1 MAENTQ
7 ANDMRK
13 LASASNPLQVVQN
26 PIVVNTSL
34 GVLGAYWV
42 RKALYTQR
50 RDIFGWAD
58 KKDGRVVYWQ
68 VDGNGKPI
76 VGKENQNAYTN
87 RILLNLAGVVLG
99 TVLINNTLI
108 EDATADYIGLGVASA
123 SFANLVMTIFQID

>member
-13 LASASNPLQVVQN
+13 LATASNPLQVVQN

-42 RKALYTQR
+42 RKTAYTQR

-58 KKDGRVVYWQ
+58 RKDGRVVYWE
-68 VDGNGKPI
+68 VGKDGKPI
-76 VGKENQNAYTN
+76 VGREHRNAYTS
-87 RILLNLAGVVLG
+87 RIVFNLVGVLLG
-99 TVLINNTLI
+99 TVLINNNLI
-108 EDATADYIGLGVASA
+108 EDATADYIGLGVAA
-123 SFANLVMTIFQID
+123 GSFANLVMTILQID

>member
-7 ANDMRK
+7 TSDMRK

-34 GVLGAYWV
+34 GVLGAYWA
-42 RKALYTQR
+42 RKTAYTQR

-58 KKDGRVVYWQ
+58 RKGGRVVYWE
-68 VDGNGKPI
+68 VGKDGKPI
-76 VGKENQNAYTN
+76 VGKENRNAYTN

-99 TVLINNTLI
+99 TLLINNTLI
-108 EDATADYIGLGVASA
+108 EDATADYIGLGVAA
-123 SFANLVMTIFQID
+123 GSFANLIMTIFQID

>member
-34 GVLGAYWV
+34 GVLAAYWV
-42 RKALYTQR
+42 RKTLYTQR

-68 VDGNGKPI
+68 VGKDGKPI

-99 TVLINNTLI
+99 TVLINNNLI
-108 EDATADYIGLGVASA
+108 EDATADYIGLGVAA
-123 SFANLVMTIFQID
+123 GSFANLIMTLFQID

>member
-34 GVLGAYWV
+34 GVLGAYWL
-42 RKALYTQR
+42 RKTLYTQR

-68 VDGNGKPI
+68 VGKDGKPI
-76 VGKENQNAYTN
+76 VGKEHQNAYTN
-87 RILLNLAGVVLG
+87 RILFNLAGVVLG
-99 TVLINNTLI
+99 TILINNNLI
-108 EDATADYIGLGVASA
+108 EDATADYIGLGVAA
-123 SFANLVMTIFQID
+123 GSFANLVMTLFQID

>member
-34 GVLGAYWV
+34 GVLAAYWV
-42 RKALYTQR
+42 RKTLYTQR

-68 VDGNGKPI
+68 VDKDGKPI

-87 RILLNLAGVVLG
+87 RILFNLAGVVLG
-99 TVLINNTLI
+99 TILINNNLI
-108 EDATADYIGLGVASA
+108 EDATADYIGLGVAA
-123 SFANLVMTIFQID
+123 GSFANLVMTLFQID

>member
-7 ANDMRK
+7 ASDMRK

-34 GVLGAYWV
+34 GVLGAYWL

-50 RDIFGWAD
+50 RDWFGWAD

-68 VDGNGKPI
+68 VGKDGKPI

-87 RILLNLAGVVLG
+87 RIIFNLVGVVVG
-99 TVLINNTLI
+99 SILINNSLI
-108 EDATADYIGLGVASA
+108 EDATADYIGLGVAA
-123 SFANLVMTIFQID
+123 GSFANLVMTLFQID

>member
-42 RKALYTQR
+42 RKTLYTQR

-58 KKDGRVVYWQ
+58 TRNGRVVYWQ
-68 VDGNGKPI
+68 VSKDGKPI

-99 TVLINNTLI
+99 TVLINNNLI
-108 EDATADYIGLGVASA
+108 EDATADYIGLGVAA
-123 SFANLVMTIFQID
+123 GSFANLIMTLFQID